1 MERSSTMRGLSV
13 GWLCL
18 GLLVAVGCE
27 GEPTY
32 VVDYLVLNH
41 TGWDTLTVEVA
52 FSRRRPLRRSEPLQP
67 RALSVYLFNAA
78 YDTLYA
84 GDGRSIPIADA
95 TLGDRE
101 RLMVEVCGTFDAVS
115 VCEQQ
120 GVTASPKRLRL
131 EHDIHFPEDA
141 AFERG
146 SYDLRFVVE
155 RQAYETGAW
164 ESLGRPDRVHGYLLA
179 YVGDQNEE
187 AVKVPFSRRQG
198 RFILKGRPHYN
209 DFQYHLKSMLMDAP
223 EAPVRFDVYAG
234 LNGQPALRLASVEKR
249 VQKKTEEERIL
260 EVHHFAEEAV
270 EQIFEALEVDHR
282 ERWSR
287 AYIDQWTF
295 QALTNTYRIALEI
308 VWRRGRFAFGK
319 FYELEGVLEV
329 EENGANAR
337 FIRRDANDRAAR
349 RWGSRIRGNQLS
361 LGMLAPYVPD
371 EENLTGEEVASGEDG
386 FD

>member
-1 MERSSTMRGLSV
+1 MECSSTMRGLSV

-84 GDGRSIPIADA
+84 GDGRAVPIADA

-101 RLMVEVCGTFDAVS
+101 RLMVEVCGTFDVVS

-131 EHDIHFPEDA
+131 DHDIRFPEDT

-146 SYDLRFVVE
+146 SYDLHFVVE
-155 RQAYETGAW
+155 RQDYETGIW
-164 ESLGRPDRVHGYLLA
+164 EPLGQPDRVQGYLLA
-179 YVGDQNEE
+179 YVGDQNQE
-187 AVKVPFSRRQG
+187 AVKVPFSRRRG
-198 RFILKGRPHYN
+198 RFSLKGRPHYD
-209 DFQYHLKSMLMDAP
+209 DFEYHLKSMLMDAP
-223 EAPVRFDVYAG
+223 EAPVRFDVYAE

-249 VQKKTEEERIL
+249 VQTKTEEERIL
-260 EVHHFAEEAV
+260 EVRHFAEQAA
-270 EQIFEALEVDHR
+270 EQILDRLDMDHR
-282 ERWSR
+282 DRWVR
-287 AYIDQWTF
+287 AYVDEWIF
-295 QALTNTYRIALEI
+295 QPLTKTYLIELEI
-308 VWRRGRFAFGK
+308 VWRRGRLVFERT
-319 FYELEGVLEV
+319 YELEGVLEV
-329 EENGANAR
+329 GENGANAR
-337 FIRRDANDRAAR
+337 FLFQDANGRAAR
-349 RWGSRIRGNQLS
+349 RWASRVRGDRLS
-361 LGMLAPYVPD
+361 LGTLAPYVLD
-371 EENLTGEEVASGEDG
+371 QENLTEEETARGS
-386 FD
+386 